1 MINLKDSPYWEIYS
15 QCWQFFKESL
25 PARSDQ
31 AYWNDAVKRGESI
44 TSQYAGTRYYD
55 FALAQTT
62 AVIDEL
68 NRLARAGKLESFKP
82 EEKPLQIKKPRYT
95 PTCYTEKGGI

>member
-1 MINLKDSPYWEIYS
+1 MINLKDSPYREIYS

-25 PARSDQ
+25 PTRSDQ
-31 AYWNDAVKRGESI
+31 AYWNDAVKRGELI
-44 TSQYAGTRYYD
+44 TAPYTGSRYYD

-68 NRLARAGKLESFKP
+68 DRLSSLQKAGN
-82 EEKPLQIKKPRYT
+82 
-95 PTCYTEKGGI
+95 